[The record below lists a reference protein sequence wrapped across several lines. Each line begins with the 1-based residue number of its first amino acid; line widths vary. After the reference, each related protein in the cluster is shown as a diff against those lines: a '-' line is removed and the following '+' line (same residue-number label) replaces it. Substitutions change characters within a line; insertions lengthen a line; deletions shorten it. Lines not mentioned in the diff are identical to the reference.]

1 MQTNNNTWNK
11 ASIEP
16 NRLLLF
22 KNSII
27 NRKERIKI
35 IMNIIYPKATEE
47 KEQYLERYELSM
59 ERILDIV
66 NETTTED
73 CQIPKKFRDYF
84 HKVSVFLTT
93 LNQVYQKIQNG
104 SFYELAL
111 EELQTINHSLYED
124 ILPESYETSYAN
136 PAYAVSTLGQD
147 LGQLLCLLYTELR
160 GNIVYTFEQR
170 LFYLTISLE
179 LFIEIYNLM
188 EDTYCQPEE
197 IKNAIYYYV
206 SDYSDITMADRT
218 AAMLDTSYEFATSI
232 IQTADLNDLRYLY
245 YFGEY
250 ISRNELE
257 TAKHLNGMPKER
269 IASMAATYTKGYE
282 KGFALYNIDLSKKS
296 SVNIRYRLGFEQIV
310 RKSIE
315 QFVEMGLK
323 PTIYRAA
330 VSLVHKNSRGIK
342 VGYDSTSPNQQ
353 YDYDHRLDEALIFD
367 KALADRKLAQQRH
380 AYEEM
385 KELASLYAGP
395 AVIEVFG
402 ENPFNPISK
411 PEAAEYTQKQQK
423 IRREYQAAASLLS
436 NEYIPGDEVSFTIIA
451 YPIPEIGEDYGAI
464 FDETVKVNTLDTT
477 EYEAIQTKII
487 AALDQGTSVTIT
499 GRNGNHTQLKVA
511 LPPLE
516 QPEKQTNFENCLADV
531 NIPLGEVFTSPQLEG
546 TCGTL
551 HITEVYLNELKYI
564 DLSLEIKDGVIDHY
578 TCKNFE
584 NEEDNKKFIEQN
596 LLYNHP
602 TLPMGEFAIGTNTT
616 AYAMGQHFGI
626 SHLLPILIAEK
637 TGPHFAF
644 GDTCFSHEEELKTYN
659 PDGKQM
665 MAKENAFSAL
675 RHTEPEKAYFNCHT
689 DITIPYHEL
698 GDIIMHRPDGTTEAI
713 IQDGRFVLAGTEAL
727 NTPL

>member
-1 MQTNNNTWNK
+1 
-11 ASIEP
+11 
-16 NRLLLF
+16 
-22 KNSII
+22 
-27 NRKERIKI
+27 
-35 IMNIIYPKATEE
+35 MNIIYPKAKEE
-47 KEQYLERYELSM
+47 KDLYSERYELSI
-59 ERILDIV
+59 ERIRHIV
-66 NETTTED
+66 RETKQID
-73 CQIPKKFRDYF
+73 CHISKKYRDYF
-84 HKVSVFLTT
+84 QKVSIFLTT
-93 LNQVYQKIQNG
+93 LDRIFQKIQDG
-104 SFYELAL
+104 SLYELSL
-111 EELQTINHSLYED
+111 EELQKINYSLYED
-124 ILPESYETSYAN
+124 ILPDSYETSYAN
-136 PAYAVSTLGQD
+136 PAYAISVLGED
-147 LGQLLCLLYTELR
+147 FGSLLCLLYTELR

-170 LFYLTISLE
+170 WFYLTTSLE
-179 LFIEIYNLM
+179 LFIEIYNLL
-188 EDTYCQPEE
+188 EDKDCQAEE

-206 SDYSDITMADRT
+206 SDYSDVTIADRT
-218 AAMLDTSYEFATSI
+218 AAMLDSSHEFAASI
-232 IQTADLNDLRYLY
+232 IQTANLNDLRYLY

-250 ISRNELE
+250 ISKNELE
-257 TAKHLNGMPKER
+257 TARHLNEMSEER
-269 IASMAATYTKGYE
+269 ITSMAATYTTGYQ
-282 KGFALYNIDLSKKS
+282 KGFTLYNIDLSQKS

-310 RKSIE
+310 RKAIE
-315 QFVEMGLK
+315 QFAAMGLK

-402 ENPFNPISK
+402 ETPFNPIAK
-411 PEAAEYTQKQQK
+411 PEAAEYTPKQQK
-423 IRREYQAAASLLS
+423 IRREYQSAASLLS

-451 YPIPEIGEDYGAI
+451 YPIPEIGENYGAI

-487 AALDQGTSVTIT
+487 AALDQGEYVTIS

-511 LPPLE
+511 LPSLE
-516 QPEKQTNFENCLADV
+516 HPDKQTNFENCLADV

-564 DLSLEIKDGVIDHY
+564 DLSLEIKDGVITDY

-616 AYAMGQHFGI
+616 AYAMGQHFNI

-665 MAKENAFSAL
+665 MAKENTFSAL

-698 GDIIMHRPDGTTEAI
+698 GDIIVHHPDGTTEAI
-713 IQDGRFVLAGTEAL
+713 IKNGCFVLPGTEAL
-727 NTPL
+727 NEAL

>member
-1 MQTNNNTWNK
+1 
-11 ASIEP
+11 
-16 NRLLLF
+16 
-22 KNSII
+22 
-27 NRKERIKI
+27 
-35 IMNIIYPKATEE
+35 MNIIYPNAAKE
-47 KEQYLERYELSM
+47 KEQYQERYELSM
-59 ERILDIV
+59 ERVHNILE
-66 NETTTED
+66 ETTQEN
-73 CQIPKKFRDYF
+73 CQISEKYRDYF
-84 HKVSVFLTT
+84 HQVSHFLTI
-93 LNQVYQKIQNG
+93 LDEVFQQLQKG
-104 SFYELAL
+104 SFYEFSL
-111 EELQTINHSLYED
+111 EKLQEINHSLYED
-124 ILPESYETSYAN
+124 ILAEAYETSYAN
-136 PAYAVSTLGQD
+136 PAYAVSILGEE

-170 LFYLTISLE
+170 LFYLTTSLE

-188 EDTYCQPEE
+188 EDSYCQTEE

-206 SDYSDITMADRT
+206 SDYSDVTIADRT
-218 AAMLDTSYEFATSI
+218 AAMLEPSHEFAASI
-232 IQTADLNDLRYLY
+232 IQSADLTDLRYLY

-250 ISRNELE
+250 ISENELE
-257 TAKHLNGMPKER
+257 TAKHLNEMPEER
-269 IASMAATYTKGYE
+269 IADMAATYTKGYQ
-282 KGFALYNIDLSKKS
+282 KGFSLYNIDLSKKS
-296 SVNIRYRLGFEQIV
+296 CVNIRYRLGFEQIV
-310 RKSIE
+310 RKAIE
-315 QFVEMGLK
+315 QFAEMGLK

-330 VSLVHKNSRGIK
+330 VSLIHKNSRGIK

-385 KELASLYAGP
+385 KELAGQYAGP
-395 AVIEVFG
+395 AVMEVFG

-423 IRREYQAAASLLS
+423 IRREYQSAASLLS

-451 YPIPEIGEDYGAI
+451 YPIPEIGKDYADI
-464 FDETVKVNTLDTT
+464 FNETVKVNTLDTT
-477 EYEAIQTKII
+477 EYETIQTKII
-487 AALDQGTSVTIT
+487 SALDQGDYVTIT

-511 LPPLE
+511 LPPLK
-516 QPEKQTNFENCLADV
+516 QPETQTNFENCLADV

-564 DLSLEIKDGVIDHY
+564 DLSLEIKDGVISDY
-578 TCKNFE
+578 NCKNFDK
-584 NEEDNKKFIEQN
+584 EEENKKFIEQN

-616 AYAMGQHFGI
+616 AYAMGQRFGI

-675 RHTEPEKAYFNCHT
+675 RHTQPEKAYFNCHT

-698 GDIIMHRPDGTTEAI
+698 GDILVHRPDGSTEAI
-713 IQDGRFVLAGTEAL
+713 IENGRFVLAGTESL
-727 NTPL
+727 NKPL